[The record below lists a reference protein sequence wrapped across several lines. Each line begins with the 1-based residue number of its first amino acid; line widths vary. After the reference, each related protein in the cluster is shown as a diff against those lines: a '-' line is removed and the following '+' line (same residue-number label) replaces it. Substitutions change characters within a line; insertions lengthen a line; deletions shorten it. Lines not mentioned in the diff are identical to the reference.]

1 MHMPIQDIFQAKEG
15 QGKLIVKQKNETTV
29 NREVG
34 TPRPAKKVSTQWI
47 TPDRPV
53 KKRITSSSFIT
64 TFMVGKTIE
73 PATPSRTEGKKILR
87 PGTAH

>member
-1 MHMPIQDIFQAKEG
+1 MHMPIQDIFQATEG
-15 QGKLIVKQKNETTV
+15 QGKLIIRHKNETTV
-29 NREVG
+29 NREVQ
-34 TPRPAKKVSTQWI
+34 TPRPAKKVATQWI

-64 TFMVGKTIE
+64 TFMVGKTSV
-73 PATPSRTEGKKILR
+73 PTTPIRNEGKKILR

>member
-1 MHMPIQDIFQAKEG
+1 MHLPIQDMFQATEG
-15 QGKLIVKQKNETTV
+15 QGKLIIRHKNETTV
-29 NREVG
+29 NREVK

-64 TFMVGKTIE
+64 TFMVGKTTE
-73 PATPSRTEGKKILR
+73 PVTPSRIEGKRIMR
-87 PGTAH
+87 PGTAQ